1 MEVILI
7 NPLSLFGRSIGFRF
21 DNYAWIMMC
30 EVNGIEFH
38 QIGEL
43 QEDVMLVTLCYG
55 AYVSNCRFNALKEKL
70 TLDAFYKL
78 YKKFTLLQ
86 VDELKMAIYKSKLLG
101 KTMQEWAEVA
111 ETEKKK

>member
-1 MEVILI
+1 MEVTLK

-55 AYVSNCRFNALKEKL
+55 AYVSNCRFNARKENL